1 MPTKEVGPP
10 GGRWSKLVQVGSP
23 GRRWPK
29 MVPAQQAQVVDAP
42 AVPTKEVGTPAVP
55 TQQAQEVDAPAV
67 PQQVS
72 LQQRLASA
80 KRRKVQQ

>member
-1 MPTKEVGPP
+1 MPTKEVGSP
-10 GGRWSKLVQVGSP
+10 GKRWAKLQPSVPTQEAQVGD
-23 GRRWPK
+23 K
-29 MVPAQQAQVVDAP
+29 P
-42 AVPTKEVGTPAVP
+42 AVPTKDVGTPALP

-67 PQQVS
+67 PPQVS